1 MPETVSPAQPEPTRA
16 RRKRGVRRAVKR
28 GCLYLLIFYV
38 MWLAALTLFQEKM
51 IFPRDLAGSPLR
63 DALIPRD
70 AQRVWIDANDG
81 ARVEAWYFPAGDAKR
96 AVPAVIFFHGN
107 AELIDFN
114 LSLVKRYHDRGVSVL
129 LPEFRGYG
137 RSNGSPSQK
146 ALVAD
151 AVTFHDWLVKQP
163 GVDTSRLIFHG
174 RSIGTGVA
182 AQLASVQ
189 KPAAL
194 ILESP
199 FTSIAALA
207 GRFGAPGFLV
217 RHPFHTDRVL
227 PALDCKVLILH
238 GHSDE
243 IVPFDHAVKLHALAP
258 GSVFVKMDGSHNS
271 GLSEQ
276 EGYWNAVDGL
286 LSGL

>member
-1 MPETVSPAQPEPTRA
+1 MTTVVTPSQPEPVPV
-16 RRKRGVRRAVKR
+16 RRTHRVRRAVKR
-28 GCLYLLIFYV
+28 VCLYLLIFYV
-38 MWLAALTLFQEKM
+38 MWLAALTAFQDKM

-63 DALIPRD
+63 DALIPAEAR
-70 AQRVWIDANDG
+70 RVWIDTDDG
-81 ARVEAWYFPAGDAKR
+81 ARVEAWYFPAADATR
-96 AVPAVIFFHGN
+96 LAPAVIFFHGN

-114 LSLVKRYHDRGVSVL
+114 LSLVTRYHDRGVSVL

-137 RSNGSPSQK
+137 RSSGSPSQK

-151 AVTFHDWLVKQP
+151 AASFHDWLVKQP
-163 GVDTSRLIFHG
+163 GVDVSRLIFHG

-182 AQLASVQ
+182 AQLAALHQ
-189 KPAAL
+189 PAAL

-199 FTSIAALA
+199 FTSITALA
-207 GRFGAPGFLV
+207 ARFGAPGFLV

-227 PALDCKVLILH
+227 PTLRCKVLILH

-243 IVPFDHAVKLHALAP
+243 IVPFDHAVKLHTLAP
-258 GSVFVKMDGSHNS
+258 GSVFVEMDGSHNS

-276 EGYWNAVDGL
+276 ESYWNAVDAVLAGL
-286 LSGL
+286 